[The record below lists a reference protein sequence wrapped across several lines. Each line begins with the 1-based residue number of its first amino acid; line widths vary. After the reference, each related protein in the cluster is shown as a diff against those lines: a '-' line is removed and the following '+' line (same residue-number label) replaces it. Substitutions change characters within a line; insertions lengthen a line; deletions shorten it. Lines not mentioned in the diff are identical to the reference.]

1 MDGKLGLAELA
12 TGPRV
17 ADGGCAMVKPRRER
31 GVALLITLL
40 TMALMTL
47 LIVDFTTTVALGYR
61 AAANQAD
68 ELRAYYLARSGVEV
82 GIAILGQAA
91 LAQINQRNAY
101 DGLDQAWAQPIPPI
115 PVEGGTVSLS
125 IVDEARKLD
134 INELYNPQSNAA
146 NENFEPIVA
155 RLLSNIGVS
164 TDLIPVMIDWLDP
177 DSIESPGGAEADYY
191 LRLTPPYEPRNGAMP
206 TIADLRMLKG
216 VDDLTFMI
224 LSRFL
229 TTMPEA
235 RINANTAPP
244 EVLAALT
251 PETENNP
258 DLVKEI

>member
-1 MDGKLGLAELA
+1 MERKLGFGELA
-12 TGPRV
+12 TGSRAAAGGFDRSRGGCTKWSSSCLV
-17 ADGGCAMVKPRRER
+17 DDGERADGVCAMVNRRLKSKR

-91 LAQINQRNAY
+91 LAQIGQQNAY

-115 PVEGGTVSLS
+115 PVEGGRVSLS
-125 IVDEARKLD
+125 IVDEARKID
-134 INELYNPQSNAA
+134 INQLYSPQSNGVNA
-146 NENFEPIVA
+146 NFEPIVA

-177 DSIESPGGAEADYY
+177 DSIESPGG
-191 LRLTPPYEPRNGAMP
+191 
-206 TIADLRMLKG
+206 
-216 VDDLTFMI
+216 
-224 LSRFL
+224 
-229 TTMPEA
+229 
-235 RINANTAPP
+235 
-244 EVLAALT
+244 
-251 PETENNP
+251 
-258 DLVKEI
+258 